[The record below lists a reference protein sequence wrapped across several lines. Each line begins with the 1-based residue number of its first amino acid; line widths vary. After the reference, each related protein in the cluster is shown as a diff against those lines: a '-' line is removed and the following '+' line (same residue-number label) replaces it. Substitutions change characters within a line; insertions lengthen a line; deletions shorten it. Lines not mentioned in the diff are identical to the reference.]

1 MKYPHIKLLKLSHE
15 KIAKMLG
22 YKNRSAFR
30 TSTAHQRLMQYTDD
44 LIALTIKSRGQKDT
58 TE

>member
-22 YKNRSAFR
+22 YKNRNAFR
-30 TSTAHQRLMQYTDD
+30 TSSAHKRIMQYTDD
-44 LIALTIKSRGQKDT
+44 LIALTIKSREQKDT
-58 TE
+58 TD